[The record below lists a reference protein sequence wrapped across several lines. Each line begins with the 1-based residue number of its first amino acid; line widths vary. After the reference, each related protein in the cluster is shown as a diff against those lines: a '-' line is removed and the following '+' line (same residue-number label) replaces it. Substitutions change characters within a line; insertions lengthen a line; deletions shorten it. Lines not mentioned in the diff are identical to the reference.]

1 MLKPLDTDVKSSI
14 KSNLVWFIFPK
25 SLQIFQYISG
35 KDKKNFAEQKYGLNL
50 KNETFK
56 KTALITPFRLQTF
69 HRTSSITKYTSKA
82 FIAFVVTSPGCV

>member
-56 KTALITPFRLQTF
+56 KKLR
-69 HRTSSITKYTSKA
+69 
-82 FIAFVVTSPGCV
+82 